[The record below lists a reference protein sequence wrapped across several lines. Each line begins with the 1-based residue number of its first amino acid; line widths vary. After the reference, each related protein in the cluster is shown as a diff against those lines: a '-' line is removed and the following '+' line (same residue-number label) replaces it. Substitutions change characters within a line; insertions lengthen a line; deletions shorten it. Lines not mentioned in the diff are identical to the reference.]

1 MFDARPED
9 REQIALWIKNIE
21 IDHRPGPDGNMMEDI
36 RVTFGKK
43 GTTNYELHYWKSRLA
58 KENPMLAEKFGPA
71 IEKWEKDQK
80 IPTDGLPL
88 EAWPAITKGQIRVCR
103 DLGLRSVQDIATA
116 TDSIREKIG
125 MGAADLMKKA
135 KAFLEN
141 EKSSATANKVA
152 DLEGKVETLVAE
164 LQAAQRTIDGLM
176 AEKGKRPVKPKL
188 DKEAA

>member
-58 KENPMLAEKFGPA
+58 KENPMLADKFGPA

-88 EAWPAITKGQIRVCR
+88 EAWPAITKGQIKVCR
-103 DLGLRSVQDIATA
+103 DLGLRSVEDLVTA
-116 TDSIREKIG
+116 TSSIREKIG
-125 MGAADLMKKA
+125 MGANDLIGKA
-135 KAFLEN
+135 KAFLDN
-141 EKSSATANKVA
+141 RKDSATANKVA
-152 DLEGKVETLVAE
+152 EQEKQLEQMTKDLKEARE
-164 LQAAQRTIDGLM
+164 LIDALM
-176 AEKGKRPVKPKL
+176 AKQGKAPKKPRL
-188 DKEAA
+188 QEAA

>member
-21 IDHRPGPDGNMMEDI
+21 IDHRPGPDGNVIEDV

-88 EAWPAITKGQIRVCR
+88 EAWPAITKGQIKVCR

-141 EKSSATANKVA
+141 EKGSATANKVA
-152 DLEGKVETLVAE
+152 DLEGKLETLVGE
-164 LQAAQRTIDGLM
+164 LNDARRTIDALM
-176 AEKGKRPVKPKL
+176 AEKGKTPRKPKMQ
-188 DKEAA
+188 EAA